1 MGWSTHIPDC
11 PVDLVTSKQGYSDR
25 KLARNHN
32 AKNLIE
38 LHILYMRLPGLYLE
52 DEMDLMEHSEQ
63 GAGAWLSLLTLNTT
77 INGDVVH
84 QDPPR

>member
-1 MGWSTHIPDC
+1 
-11 PVDLVTSKQGYSDR
+11 
-25 KLARNHN
+25 
-32 AKNLIE
+32 
-38 LHILYMRLPGLYLE
+38 MRLPGLYLE

-77 INGDVVH
+77 IDVVH

>member
-1 MGWSTHIPDC
+1 MRRT
-11 PVDLVTSKQGYSDR
+11 
-25 KLARNHN
+25 
-32 AKNLIE
+32 
-38 LHILYMRLPGLYLE
+38 MRLPGLYLE